1 MRNGRLFIWLGL
13 ALLIGAGIY
22 FEVPWPILAFLAV
35 VAILANVGISWY
47 QRKSRVFTQDILSS
61 KPFNGK
67 LPSEVGMATMTA
79 VALAGD
85 ESYSQKVYGEGFFAD
100 SFEDLLEYA
109 SVPDNTVLEV
119 QCALVVEPAN
129 QDSSHAVAVT
139 CGGVVLGYIPEFES
153 ESLYNFLLANRGM
166 ARVNSNINLKV
177 ASKSS
182 SVELD
187 LTRPYKIV
195 PGV

>member
-22 FEVPWPILAFLAV
+22 FEVPWPILAFLTA
-35 VAILANVGISWY
+35 VAIFANLGIGWY
-47 QRKSRVFTQDILSS
+47 LRKSRVFTQDLLSS
-61 KPFNGK
+61 KPFKGK

-85 ESYSQKVYGEGFFAD
+85 ETYSQKVYGESFYSD

-109 SVPDNTVLEV
+109 SVPDNTILEV
-119 QCALVVEPAN
+119 QCALVAEPAN
-129 QDSSHAVAVT
+129 PDSNHAVAVT

-153 ESLYNFLLANRGM
+153 ESLYNFLLTNRGM
-166 ARVNSNINLKV
+166 ARVNSNINLRV

-182 SVELD
+182 TVELD

>member
-1 MRNGRLFIWLGL
+1 
-13 ALLIGAGIY
+13 
-22 FEVPWPILAFLAV
+22 
-35 VAILANVGISWY
+35 
-47 QRKSRVFTQDILSS
+47 
-61 KPFNGK
+61 
-67 LPSEVGMATMTA
+67 MATMTA

-85 ESYSQKVYGEGFFAD
+85 ESYSQKVYGEGYFAD
-100 SFEDLLEYA
+100 SFADLLEYA
-109 SVPDNTVLEV
+109 EAADNSTLEL
-119 QCALVVEPAN
+119 QCALVAEPAN
-129 QDSSHAVAVT
+129 PDSSHAVAVT

-153 ESLYNFLLANRGM
+153 ESLYSFLLANRGM
-166 ARVNSNINLKV
+166 ARVNSNIYLRV

>member
-1 MRNGRLFIWLGL
+1 MRDGRWIIWLGL
-13 ALLIGAGIY
+13 ALLVGAGIY
-22 FEVPWPILAFLAV
+22 FEVPWPILAFLV
-35 VAILANVGISWY
+35 LVASTASWGLNWY
-47 QRKSRVFTQDILSS
+47 QKKTRIYTQDLLSS

-67 LPSEVGMATMTA
+67 LPTEVGMATMSA

-85 ESYSQKVYGEGFFAD
+85 ESYSQKVYGESFFSH

-109 SVPDNTVLEV
+109 GVEDNTVLEV
-119 QCALVVEPAN
+119 QCALVAEPAN
-129 QDSSHAVAVT
+129 QDSTHAVAVT

-153 ESLYNFLLANRGM
+153 ESLFNFLLVQRGM
-166 ARVNSNINLKV
+166 ARVNSNVHFKV

-182 SVELD
+182 FVELD